1 MAIYIKKNNQ
11 LGQPTAL
18 MSNKTIKSIY
28 VKQGNEDAVCV
39 WGVGLNILPF
49 TYTKSTTAVTI
60 TGLKEGVA
68 WESLTIPETIEDL
81 PVTQIASNAFKN
93 KQAFKYME
101 LPSSLTQI
109 GSDAFNGCSSLKE
122 IIIPAGVTS
131 IGGTN
136 DASNVF
142 GYCSSL
148 ESIKVDNKNANFAS
162 EGNCLLSKN
171 KGTLITGCKNSII
184 PQNVYRIRSSAF
196 LGCSLLTQIKIPHN
210 CENIEKG
217 AFRACSRLTEITV
230 PFIGGNAS
238 TSNIF
243 GYIFGATDATQ
254 VKDYVPASLKKV
266 SIEPR
271 TTISIPEQAF
281 KNCSNIEEVYL
292 TPPYQTTGQTTGYV
306 FFIQN
311 IGKYAFHNCSK
322 LKTINLEAASGSI
335 GDYAFLGCGA
345 IEGEL
350 TINNFISRI
359 GRGVFK
365 GCNSLSKLTVP
376 FIGES
381 ETSNRFIHYIFGSS
395 SSNFNISSGGEM
407 PNSLKEIV
415 VSKNSN
421 DVPESAFWSTA
432 FEKITFKGIV
442 KEIGQFAFSR
452 CLKLKDVVFERVA
465 HVETIGIGAFQG
477 SSLTAYNIP
486 HNVRTIGNQAFMETG
501 LTAIIVPDDVET
513 IGSSAFKDCTG
524 LTSVTIGKRVTS
536 IGSSAFRD
544 CSVLTSITFPE
555 SVTSIGS
562 SAFSGCS
569 GLTKITGSST
579 ISAVVARQ
587 CGSNSFEVVI
597 TSGTSIGENAFRD
610 CSGLT
615 SITIPNSVTSIGQY
629 AFYECI
635 GLTSISV
642 DEGNTKYHST
652 GNCLIETATK
662 TLILGCK
669 TSVIPTDGSVT
680 RIGRESFKYCTGLT
694 SITIPD
700 SVTYIGENAF
710 AYCSSLTSITFN
722 GTITQWN
729 AIPKYNQWN
738 YGTGNY
744 TIHCTDGDIPKQ

>member
-1 MAIYIKKNNQ
+1 MAINIRKNNQ
-11 LGQPTAL
+11 LSQMSAL
-18 MSNKTIKSIY
+18 MSNKSIKSIY

-39 WGVGLNILPF
+39 WGEGLNILPF

-60 TGLKEGVA
+60 TGLKDGVA
-68 WESLTIPETIEDL
+68 LESLTIPETIEDL

-109 GSDAFNGCSSLKE
+109 GADAFNGCSSLKE
-122 IIIPAGVTS
+122 IVIPAGVTS

-136 DASNVF
+136 SASNVF

-148 ESIKVDNKNANFAS
+148 ESIKVNNENAKFAS
-162 EGNCLLSKN
+162 EGDCLLSRD

-184 PQNVYRIRSSAF
+184 PQSVYRICGGAF
-196 LGCSLLTQIKIPHN
+196 LGCSLLTQIKIPYH
-210 CENIEKG
+210 CETIEKG
-217 AFRACSRLTEITV
+217 AFRSCSRLTEITV

-266 SIEPR
+266 SIKPR
-271 TTISIPEQAF
+271 TTISIPEYAF

-292 TPPYQTTGQTTGYV
+292 TPPNTMGSGYL

-311 IGKYAFHNCSK
+311 IGKYAFNNCSK
-322 LKTINLEAASGSI
+322 LKTINLEAVSGSI

-359 GRGVFK
+359 GRGAFK
-365 GCNSLSKLTVP
+365 GCNSLSKLIVP

-381 ETSNRFIHYIFGSS
+381 ETTNRFIHYIFGSS
-395 SSNFNISSGGEM
+395 SSDFGISSGGEM

-415 VSKNSN
+415 VSESSN

-452 CLKLKDVVFERVA
+452 CLKLKDVVFERAA

-501 LTAIIVPDDVET
+501 LTTIIVPDEVET
-513 IGSSAFKDCTG
+513 IGSYAFKGCTA
-524 LTSVTIGKRVTS
+524 LANATIGGRVTS
-536 IGSSAFRD
+536 IGSY
-544 CSVLTSITFPE
+544 
-555 SVTSIGS
+555 
-562 SAFSGCS
+562 AFSGCS
-569 GLTKITGSST
+569 GLT
-579 ISAVVARQ
+579 
-587 CGSNSFEVVI
+587 
-597 TSGTSIGENAFRD
+597 SI
-610 CSGLT
+610 
-615 SITIPNSVTSIGQY
+615 I
-629 AFYECI
+629 
-635 GLTSISV
+635 
-642 DEGNTKYHST
+642 
-652 GNCLIETATK
+652 
-662 TLILGCK
+662 
-669 TSVIPTDGSVT
+669 
-680 RIGRESFKYCTGLT
+680 
-694 SITIPD
+694 
-700 SVTYIGENAF
+700 
-710 AYCSSLTSITFN
+710 FN
-722 GTITQWN
+722 GTKAKWN
-729 AIPKYNQWN
+729 AITKGSAWSYN
-738 YGTGNY
+738 TGNY

>member
-39 WGVGLNILPF
+39 WGEGLNILPF

-217 AFRACSRLTEITV
+217 AFRGCSRLTEITV

-238 TSNIF
+238 TPNIF
-243 GYIFGATDATQ
+243 GYIFGATNATQ

-266 SIEPR
+266 SIE
-271 TTISIPEQAF
+271 TKTAISIPEQAF
-281 KNCSNIEEVYL
+281 KNCSSIEDVYL
-292 TPPYQTTGQTTGYV
+292 TPPYILPPTPPSQATDCS

-359 GRGVFK
+359 GRGAFK

-381 ETSNRFIHYIFGSS
+381 KTSNRFIHYIFGSS
-395 SSNFNISSGGEM
+395 SSDFGISSGGEM

-415 VSKNSN
+415 VSESSN

-452 CLKLKDVVFERVA
+452 CLKLKDVVFERAA

-501 LTAIIVPDDVET
+501 LTTIIVPDEVET
-513 IGSSAFKDCTG
+513 IGSYAFKGCTA
-524 LTSVTIGKRVTS
+524 LANATIGGRVTS
-536 IGSSAFRD
+536 IGSY
-544 CSVLTSITFPE
+544 
-555 SVTSIGS
+555 
-562 SAFSGCS
+562 AFSGCS
-569 GLTKITGSST
+569 GLT
-579 ISAVVARQ
+579 
-587 CGSNSFEVVI
+587 
-597 TSGTSIGENAFRD
+597 SI
-610 CSGLT
+610 
-615 SITIPNSVTSIGQY
+615 I
-629 AFYECI
+629 
-635 GLTSISV
+635 
-642 DEGNTKYHST
+642 
-652 GNCLIETATK
+652 
-662 TLILGCK
+662 
-669 TSVIPTDGSVT
+669 
-680 RIGRESFKYCTGLT
+680 
-694 SITIPD
+694 
-700 SVTYIGENAF
+700 
-710 AYCSSLTSITFN
+710 FN
-722 GTITQWN
+722 GTKAKWN
-729 AIPKYNQWN
+729 AITKGSAWSYN
-738 YGTGNY
+738 TGNY

>member
-1 MAIYIKKNNQ
+1 MPIYVYKENKQISTNAIRNNKAVKAIYAKEQ
-11 LGQPTAL
+11 GQGT
-18 MSNKTIKSIY
+18 
-28 VKQGNEDAVCV
+28 VCV
-39 WGVGLNILPF
+39 WGVDLNILPF

-442 KEIGQFAFSR
+442 TEIGQFAFSR

-513 IGSSAFKDCTG
+513 IGSFAFKDCTG

-536 IGSSAFRD
+536 IGY
-544 CSVLTSITFPE
+544 
-555 SVTSIGS
+555 

-700 SVTYIGENAF
+700 SVTYIGRESFEYCSGLTSITIPDSVTYIGENAF

-729 AIPKYNQWN
+729 AISKYNQWN

-744 TIHCTDGDIPKQ
+744 TIHCTDGDISK

>member
-217 AFRACSRLTEITV
+217 AFRGCSRLTEITV

-292 TPPYQTTGQTTGYV
+292 TPPYQTTGYS
-306 FFIQN
+306 FFIEN

-359 GRGVFK
+359 GRGAFK

-395 SSNFNISSGGEM
+395 SSDFGISSGGEM

-415 VSKNSN
+415 VSKSSN
-421 DVPESAFWSTA
+421 DVPNSAFWSTA

-452 CLKLKDVVFERVA
+452 CLKLKDVVFERAA
-465 HVETIGIGAFQG
+465 HVETIGVGAFQG

-501 LTAIIVPDDVET
+501 LTTIIVPDEVET
-513 IGSSAFKDCTG
+513 IGSFAFKGCTG

-536 IGSSAFRD
+536 IGSSAF
-544 CSVLTSITFPE
+544 
-555 SVTSIGS
+555 
-562 SAFSGCS
+562 SGCS
-569 GLTKITGSST
+569 RLTKITGSST

-597 TSGTSIGENAFRD
+597 TSGTSIGDSAFRD
-610 CSGLT
+610 CGLT
-615 SITIPNSVTSIGQY
+615 SITIPDSVTSIGQY

-635 GLTSISV
+635 GLTSIIV

-662 TLILGCK
+662 TLVLGCK

-680 RIGRESFKYCTGLT
+680 SIGRESFHDCTGLT

-700 SVTYIGENAF
+700 NVTSIGRKSFEYCTGLTSVTIGGSVTYIDENAF
-710 AYCSSLTSITFN
+710 AYCTKLTSITFN

-744 TIHCTDGDIPKQ
+744 TIHCTDGDIPK

>member
-1 MAIYIKKNNQ
+1 M
-11 LGQPTAL
+11 
-18 MSNKTIKSIY
+18 
-28 VKQGNEDAVCV
+28 
-39 WGVGLNILPF
+39 
-49 TYTKSTTAVTI
+49 
-60 TGLKEGVA
+60 
-68 WESLTIPETIEDL
+68 
-81 PVTQIASNAFKN
+81 
-93 KQAFKYME
+93 
-101 LPSSLTQI
+101 
-109 GSDAFNGCSSLKE
+109 
-122 IIIPAGVTS
+122 
-131 IGGTN
+131 
-136 DASNVF
+136 
-142 GYCSSL
+142 
-148 ESIKVDNKNANFAS
+148 
-162 EGNCLLSKN
+162 
-171 KGTLITGCKNSII
+171 ITGCKNSII

-217 AFRACSRLTEITV
+217 AFRGCSRLTEITV

-281 KNCSNIEEVYL
+281 KNCSSIEEVYL
-292 TPPYQTTGQTTGYV
+292 PPKTPTAT
-306 FFIQN
+306 FIEN
-311 IGKYAFHNCSK
+311 IGKYAFNNCSK
-322 LKTINLEAASGSI
+322 LKTINLEAVSGSI

-359 GRGVFK
+359 GRGAFK

-395 SSNFNISSGGEM
+395 SSNFGISSGGEM

-415 VSKNSN
+415 VSESSN
-421 DVPESAFWSTA
+421 DVPESAFSSTA

-452 CLKLKDVVFERVA
+452 CLKLKDVVFERAA

-486 HNVRTIGNQAFMETG
+486 HNVRTIEKQAFMETG
-501 LTAIIVPDDVET
+501 LTSIIVPDEVET
-513 IGSSAFKDCTG
+513 IGSYAFKDCTG

-536 IGSSAFRD
+536 IGSSAF
-544 CSVLTSITFPE
+544 
-555 SVTSIGS
+555 
-562 SAFSGCS
+562 SGCS
-569 GLTKITGSST
+569 RLTKITGSST

-597 TSGTSIGENAFRD
+597 TSGTSIGDSAFRD
-610 CSGLT
+610 CGLT
-615 SITIPNSVTSIGQY
+615 SITIPDSVTSIGQY
-629 AFYECI
+629 AFYECTK
-635 GLTSISV
+635 LTSIIV
-642 DEGNTKYHST
+642 VEGNTKYHST

-680 RIGRESFKYCTGLT
+680 IGG
-694 SITIPD
+694 

-710 AYCSSLTSITFN
+710 AYCSRLTSITFN
-722 GTITQWN
+722 GTIAQWN
-729 AIPKYNQWN
+729 AISKYNQWN